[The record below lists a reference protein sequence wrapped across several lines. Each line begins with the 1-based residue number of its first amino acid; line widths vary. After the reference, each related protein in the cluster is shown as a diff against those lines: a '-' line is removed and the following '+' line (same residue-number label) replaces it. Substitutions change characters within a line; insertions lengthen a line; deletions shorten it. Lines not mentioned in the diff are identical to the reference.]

1 MNTLSVYSLSATS
14 SVAAL
19 VLAATRSPLPA
30 IERTR
35 SASASARLVGCFRKS
50 RRGAK
55 RKPSLRVALLLQL
68 LLPCAAGRGRAALV
82 LVPHRE
88 HPLDDLE
95 ILRAAPV
102 VEGEAAAVE
111 DLAHGERE
119 DLEALDEGLVV
130 RVVDVD
136 DDSTIT
142 IPTGFLP

>member
-1 MNTLSVYSLSATS
+1 MNCRNSLGIGSPALQEVRQT
-14 SVAAL
+14 VAL
-19 VLAATRSPLPA
+19 V
-30 IERTR
+30 
-35 SASASARLVGCFRKS
+35 
-50 RRGAK
+50 
-55 RKPSLRVALLLQL
+55 LQL
-68 LLPCAAGRGRAALV
+68 LLPCAAGRGRAALE